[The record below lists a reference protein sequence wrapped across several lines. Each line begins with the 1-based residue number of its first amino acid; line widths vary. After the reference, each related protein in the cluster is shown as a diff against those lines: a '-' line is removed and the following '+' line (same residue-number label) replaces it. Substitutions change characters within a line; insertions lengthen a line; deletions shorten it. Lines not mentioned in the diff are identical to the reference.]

1 MKKTNKFLSRLQLGF
16 SISFIILI
24 FSSTLAFLSIKNLT
38 KNQDEVKHTLDVLN
52 ALNDVSINLKDKVI
66 GIRGLLLSKDERFA
80 QPFYKSRTNTDSLLF
95 TLKNLVIDNDLQVS
109 NTNNLIEKLKTYDSY
124 LDQIIEAKKQKKNV
138 SIEQMEVG
146 KEMME
151 AAQQQIKS
159 MVSVENKLLSIKTAN
174 TNDSSS
180 QTPILIVISSILG
193 LLITLFFYFRIK
205 EDYNER
211 KLLNEILESNEAE
224 TSKSILNIE
233 EIAKEISQGNYKTRV
248 ETEGLGLLSEL
259 SVSLNDMAN
268 SLEKSF
274 DDLNDNE
281 WLQKGL
287 ASINKRLVGNISV
300 NEVCEYS
307 LDFLITYGQCETG
320 AIYLF
325 DDGFLKLISTNNK
338 TAHMKEQFAEGEGY
352 LGQTFKNVEFKMV
365 SNLTDD
371 DFSIG
376 FSAGEIK
383 IKHLLFLPIISDE
396 GCLGVVEIGGNLAF
410 SDIDIEF
417 HQKSVTTIS
426 NVMLSAMARRKI
438 QNLLEETQTQTEELQ
453 VQHNELENLNAELE
467 AQTLKLQASE
477 EELRVQQEELLQ
489 SNLELEERSKLLEE
503 KNQLISD
510 RNKEILQ
517 KAEEL
522 ALSTKYKS
530 EFLANMSHELRTPLN
545 SILLL
550 SKLNAENI
558 EGNLTEDQVQS
569 SEVIVNSGNNLL
581 SLIDEILDLSRIEA
595 GKMLIDKAPL
605 QIEKFVDQL
614 KGLFAPL
621 ARDKDIK
628 LEINIKNQIESFETD
643 DLRLGQVLKNLISNA
658 IKFTPKGTVTVNI
671 FESNKKITFEVI
683 DTGIGIS
690 QDKLQLIFEAFQ
702 QADGS
707 TKRKFGGTGLGLSI
721 SREIVKLLGG
731 KINVESKEGEGSK
744 FYFTIPING
753 EVIKEEIEEEEIEEK
768 EIKVIEPLK
777 HYQSSFIASK
787 IPAEIEDDRSNIKE
801 NDQVILIVEDDTIF
815 AKILL
820 DNARKEKYKGIVIV
834 RGDLVLFNAIHYK
847 PKAILLDI
855 ELPIMDGYAVI
866 EQLKS
871 DSRTKHIP
879 VHMMSSHQAKKESLT
894 RGAVD
899 FINKPFAIEDMKSVF
914 AKIETALNKYP
925 KKVLIVEENTKHAT
939 ALSYYLSSFNINTEI
954 KSSVLDS
961 TQALQNKDID
971 CVILDMGVPYE
982 SGYETLETIR
992 NNKGLEG
999 LPIIVFTG
1007 KNISKVEELKI
1018 KQYADSI
1025 VVKTAHSYQRVLDE
1039 VGLFL
1044 HLVDDR
1050 PAIKDENSLKKL
1062 GILTEVIKNKKVLI
1076 ADDDVRNIF
1085 SLSKTLEKYQ
1095 MQIVSAIDGRQAI
1108 EKLQENPDIDI
1119 VLMDIMMPEM
1129 DGYEAISAI
1138 RANPKFKYLPIIAV
1152 TAKAMLGDREKCIK
1166 VGASDYISKPVDLD
1180 QLLSLLRVWL
1190 YKA

>member
-1 MKKTNKFLSRLQLGF
+1 MKKDNKFLRRLQLGF
-16 SISFIILI
+16 SLSFIILI
-24 FSSTLAFLSIKNLT
+24 FSSSLAFFSIKNLT
-38 KNQDEVKHTLDVLN
+38 KNQGMEEQTLDVIN
-52 ALNDVSINLKDKVI
+52 TINDVNLNLKDKVI
-66 GIRGLLLSKDERFA
+66 GIRGLVLYKDVKFA
-80 QPFYKSRTNTDSLLF
+80 NPLITSQLKTDSLLF
-95 TLKNLVIDNDLQVS
+95 KLKNLVSDNDFQVS
-109 NTNNLIEKLKTYDSY
+109 NTNDLIEKFRQYDLFFSETI
-124 LDQIIEAKKQKKNV
+124 LDIKNGKIIPLAK
-138 SIEQMEVG
+138 MEDG
-146 KEMME
+146 KEKME
-151 AAQQQIKS
+151 AVLRQTDLMK
-159 MVSVENKLLSIKTAN
+159 SVEKKLLIIRKED

-180 QTPILIVISSILG
+180 QTPILIIISSIVA
-193 LLITLFFYFRIK
+193 LIITIFFYFKIK
-205 EDYNER
+205 SDYNER
-211 KLLNEILESNEAE
+211 KELNEILEVKEAE
-224 TSKSILNIE
+224 TSKSILKIE
-233 EIAKEISQGNYKTRV
+233 EIAKEISEGNYKTRI
-248 ETEGLGLLSEL
+248 ETEGLGILSKL
-259 SVSLNDMAN
+259 SNSLNAMAI

-274 DDLNDNE
+274 DILNDNE

-287 ASINKRLVGNISV
+287 ASINQKLVGNINV

-307 LDFLITYGQCETG
+307 LSYLINYGQCETG

-325 DDGFLKLISTNNK
+325 NDGFLNLVSTNNK
-338 TAHMKEQFAEGEGY
+338 TVHMKKQFAEGEGY
-352 LGQTFKNVEFKMV
+352 IGQTFKNAEFRTV
-365 SNLTDD
+365 NNLTDD
-371 DFSIG
+371 DFSIR
-376 FSAGEIK
+376 FSAGKIK
-383 IKHLLFLPIISDE
+383 IKHLIFIPILSEE
-396 GCLGVVEIGGNLAF
+396 GCLGVVEIGCALPF
-410 SDIDIEF
+410 KEVDIEF
-417 HQKSVTTIS
+417 HQKSVNTIGTAII
-426 NVMLSAMARRKI
+426 SAIARRKI

-453 VQHNELENLNAELE
+453 SQHSELENLNTELE

-477 EELRVQQEELLQ
+477 EELKVQQEELLQ
-489 SNLELEERSKLLEE
+489 SNLELEERSKILEE
-503 KNQLISD
+503 KNELISE
-510 RNKEILQ
+510 RNKEIFQ

-550 SKLNAENI
+550 SKLNAENL
-558 EGNLTEDQVQS
+558 EGNLTADQVES
-569 SEVIVNSGNNLL
+569 AEVIVNSGNNLL
-581 SLIDEILDLSRIEA
+581 ALIDEILDLSRIEA
-595 GKMLIDKAPL
+595 GKMSIDKAP
-605 QIEKFVDQL
+605 IRIGKFVEHL
-614 KGLFAPL
+614 KGLFAPI
-621 ARDKDIK
+621 AKDKSIQ
-628 LEINIKNQIESFETD
+628 LEINVENEIENFESD

-658 IKFTPKGTVTVNI
+658 IKFTPKGEVTVDI
-671 FESNKKITFEVI
+671 FEKNNEITFEVT
-683 DTGIGIS
+683 DTGIGIAK
-690 QDKLQLIFEAFQ
+690 DKLQLIFEAFQ

-707 TKRKFGGTGLGLSI
+707 TKRRFGGTGLGLSI

-731 KINVESKEGEGSK
+731 KLKVQSKEGEGSK
-744 FYFTIPING
+744 FYFTIPINNG
-753 EVIKEEIEEEEIEEK
+753 SIFTEDVAEEAPENRMFQIS
-768 EIKVIEPLK
+768 
-777 HYQSSFIASK
+777 QSNFLASK
-787 IPAEIEDDRSNIKE
+787 IPDEIEDDRLNINAE
-801 NDQVILIVEDDTIF
+801 DQVLLIVEDDTVF

-820 DNARKEKYKGIVIV
+820 QNARKEKYKGIVIV
-834 RGDLVLFNAIHYK
+834 RGDLVLSNAIHYK

-855 ELPIMDGYAVI
+855 ELPVMDGYVVI

-899 FINKPFAIEDMKSVF
+899 FINKPFAIEEMKSIF
-914 AKIETALNKYP
+914 AKIETALNKHP

-939 ALSYYLSSFNINTEI
+939 ALSYYLSNFNINTEI
-954 KSSVLDS
+954 KSTILES
-961 TQALQNKDID
+961 TYALQNKDID

-982 SGYETLETIR
+982 SGYDTLETIR

-1018 KQYADSI
+1018 KKYADSI

-1095 MQIVSAIDGRQAI
+1095 MQIVSAIDGKQAL
-1108 EKLQENPDIDI
+1108 EKLDENPDTDI
-1119 VLMDIMMPEM
+1119 ILMDIMMPEM

-1152 TAKAMLGDREKCIK
+1152 TAKAMMGDREKCIK
-1166 VGASDYISKPVDLD
+1166 VGASDYISKPVDTD